1 MRRAIAGH
9 MVRSKQTS
17 PHATTVFEFDF
28 SAVARHRDENKK
40 QFLQDGAR
48 LTFTIYIVAAVVEA
62 LKQHPLANSVW
73 TDEGILL
80 KRPINIGIAVA
91 IPDGLIVPV
100 IKGADGLN
108 LLGLARNINDL
119 VKRARSKALK
129 PDEVQG
135 GTFSITNHGTSG
147 SLLATPIIN
156 QPQAGILGIGKIE
169 KRVKVIDDAIAIRP
183 LAYAS
188 FTFDHRILDGATADA
203 FISSVKEKI
212 ENWV

>member
-1 MRRAIAGH
+1 
-9 MVRSKQTS
+9 
-17 PHATTVFEFDF
+17 
-28 SAVARHRDENKK
+28 
-40 QFLQDGAR
+40 
-48 LTFTIYIVAAVVEA
+48 
-62 LKQHPLANSVW
+62 
-73 TDEGILL
+73 
-80 KRPINIGIAVA
+80 
-91 IPDGLIVPV
+91 LIVPV
-100 IKGADGLN
+100 IKEADGLN
-108 LLGLARNINDL
+108 LLGLARSINDL
-119 VKRARSKALK
+119 AERARGKALK

-203 FISSVKEKI
+203 FVNTVKDRI
-212 ENWV
+212 ENRV

>member
-1 MRRAIAGH
+1 